1 MTKQRVH
8 SSVQL
13 KDGGGNTIDFH
24 ISDGENIVIDLSS
37 AYTPPA
43 YIANK
48 GFFICP
54 LVAGAL
60 VVRLIGQEVGDSFTI
75 PAARINANIG
85 LWMEEKCAE
94 VISGTVSSALIG
106 WSY

>member
-1 MTKQRVH
+1 MKQRVH
-8 SSVQL
+8 SPIQL
-13 KDGGGNTIDFH
+13 KDGGGNTVDFH
-24 ISDGENIVIDLSS
+24 ISDGESTAKNLSS
-37 AYTPPA
+37 AYTPPE
-43 YIANK
+43 YVREK

-54 LVAGAL
+54 LVSGSL
-60 VVRLIGQEVGDSFTI
+60 VVRLIGQDPGDSFAI
-75 PAARINANIG
+75 PAARISANIG